1 MTDTGNTN
9 ISVVKR
15 IAGTVML
22 MLLSYFFKYEELFI
36 RIISL
41 KCQSRIASMSCPE
54 TKDC

>member
-15 IAGTVML
+15 IAGTTML
-22 MLLSYFFKYEELFI
+22 MILSYFFKYEALFI

-41 KCQSRIASMSCPE
+41 KCKSLTSSMSRPE